1 MNKLLKPKL
10 NSGKYVFVFLKSISE
25 IEKDEIVCFLRE
37 GEGYSVILK
46 EKYAKEN
53 NFTYEHITAW
63 ITLNINSSLDSF
75 GLTSLFS
82 KALSDSQV
90 SCNVIAGY
98 NHDHIFVNYEKKEL
112 ALEILKKLKF

>member
-10 NSGKYVFVFLKSISE
+10 NSGKYVFLFLKNISE
-25 IEKDEIVCFLRE
+25 IEKDEVVCFLKE
-37 GEGYSVILK
+37 GDGFSVILK
-46 EKYAKEN
+46 ENYAKEN
-53 NFTYEHITAW
+53 NFTYQHITAW
-63 ITLNINSSLDSF
+63 ITLKINSSLDSL

-82 KALSDSQV
+82 KALADSQV

-112 ALEILKKLKF
+112 AMEILQRLKF